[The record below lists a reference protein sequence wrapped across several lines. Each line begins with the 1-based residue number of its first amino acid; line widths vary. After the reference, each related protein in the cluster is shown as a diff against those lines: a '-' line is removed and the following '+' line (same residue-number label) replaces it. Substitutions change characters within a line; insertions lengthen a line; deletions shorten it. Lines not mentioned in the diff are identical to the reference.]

1 MFKQYKKKKKV
12 GENAK
17 IKSSLKQKNIERQRP
32 TTLPHT
38 GINLTSYQ
46 KGRRYKTY
54 RQTLLNSQSM

>member
-46 KGRRYKTY
+46 KGRRCI
-54 RQTLLNSQSM
+54 L